1 MKGLIIFSL
10 ITLFTGNP
18 LLALAVIVII
28 YFFIDRR
35 FIGLLPDF
43 AASWRRRMRISELER
58 IVRAN
63 PHNGDALLELGVHYF
78 ERGKFRN
85 AVDVLE
91 KAYSK
96 MKDWPDVHF
105 YLGASL
111 YETGHRAKGLMEIQ
125 KAVDMNPKI
134 SRGMPY
140 IYLIRSVL
148 DNREGGSTET
158 WEACL
163 LRSGSVH
170 SFFQAG
176 KLFRRYGQKKGAE
189 KFFLEV
195 LENYRMSSPT
205 FRRTYR
211 RMAFLSK
218 IYLKY
223 L

>member
-1 MKGLIIFSL
+1 
-10 ITLFTGNP
+10 
-18 LLALAVIVII
+18 
-28 YFFIDRR
+28 
-35 FIGLLPDF
+35 
-43 AASWRRRMRISELER
+43 
-58 IVRAN
+58 
-63 PHNGDALLELGVHYF
+63 
-78 ERGKFRN
+78 
-85 AVDVLE
+85 
-91 KAYSK
+91 
-96 MKDWPDVHF
+96 
-105 YLGASL
+105 
-111 YETGHRAKGLMEIQ
+111 
-125 KAVDMNPKI
+125 MNPKI

>member
-91 KAYSK
+91 TFIFTWGLPF
-96 MKDWPDVHF
+96 MKPV
-105 YLGASL
+105 
-111 YETGHRAKGLMEIQ
+111 TGQKGLW
-125 KAVDMNPKI
+125 K
-134 SRGMPY
+134 
-140 IYLIRSVL
+140 
-148 DNREGGSTET
+148 
-158 WEACL
+158 
-163 LRSGSVH
+163 
-170 SFFQAG
+170 
-176 KLFRRYGQKKGAE
+176 
-189 KFFLEV
+189 
-195 LENYRMSSPT
+195 YR
-205 FRRTYR
+205 
-211 RMAFLSK
+211 K
-218 IYLKY
+218 QWI
-223 L
+223 